1 MCRSALAFWVL
12 EAVVSLALST
22 MGGAGAGVV
31 RVHDGGEGD
40 GARAAVLS
48 LAGFQGAGDSRP
60 APRDRGT
67 APAGIA
73 PRATAR
79 GPRVIRRGEPAAP
92 GRPRV
97 PRRGER
103 AAPGGAVEF
112 VLRAPRTAL
121 GGPPGA
127 GASPLDLPWAAP

>member
-79 GPRVIRRGEPAAP
+79 GPRVLRRGEPAAP
-92 GRPRV
+92 
-97 PRRGER
+97 
-103 AAPGGAVEF
+103 AGALEF
-112 VLRAPRTAL
+112 VLRDARNAL
-121 GGPPGA
+121 GVAPGA
-127 GASPLDLPWAAP
+127 GGSPLD